1 MRWDAAKELGSA
13 RGLAF
18 LFWVYRLFG
27 RWPYRLFAAPVV
39 LWAFAFKPVAR
50 RASIGYLNRALKRP
64 AGAADCLRLFFSFA
78 DSILDKCIAWNRGFN
93 LADVEYHGL
102 EVFNKVLASG
112 RGCVLIVSHLG
123 TLEVGR
129 ALSSKL
135 HPGLELQ
142 VLMHTRHAENFNRI
156 LKQLDPSSQMN
167 LHQVADLDAGMA
179 AFLSQRLE
187 RGAVVVV
194 AGDRVPIGAGQR
206 VGAAAFLGR
215 DADFPQGP
223 YILAAA
229 LGCPILLSFCLRRP
243 HGPKTFDLYFEP
255 FEERLALP
263 RKGREQALEA
273 LIGRYAARL
282 EHYCALAP
290 FQWYNFHPFWRE
302 RPAPSGP
309 GRSRE
314 VHKEETP

>member
-13 RGLAF
+13 GGLAF
-18 LFWVYRLFG
+18 LFKVYRLLG
-27 RWPYRLFAAPVV
+27 RWPFWVGAAPTV
-39 LWAFAFKPVAR
+39 LWFFAFKPAPR
-50 RASIGYLNRALKRP
+50 QASREYLGRALKRP
-64 AGAADCLRLFFSFA
+64 PTPMDRLRHFFSFA
-78 DSILDKCIAWNRGFN
+78 GAVLDKFIAWNRGFD

-102 EVFNKVLASG
+102 DAFNKVLDSG
-112 RGCVLIVSHLG
+112 RGCVLVVSHLG

-142 VLMHTRHAENFNRI
+142 VLMHTRHADNFNRI
-156 LKQLDPSSQMN
+156 IKKLDPTSQVN
-167 LHQVADLDAGMA
+167 LHEVADLDAGMA
-179 AFLSQRLE
+179 AYLSQRVD

-206 VGAAAFLGR
+206 VSAASFLGA

-243 HGPKTFDLYFEP
+243 RGPKKFDLYFEP

-263 RKGREQALEA
+263 RKGREQALKG

-282 EHYCALAP
+282 EHFCVQAP
-290 FQWYNFHPFWRE
+290 YQWFNFHAFWRDK
-302 RPAPSGP
+302 PSQECVP
-309 GRSRE
+309 
-314 VHKEETP
+314 KTTA

>member
-1 MRWDAAKELGSA
+1 MRWDAAKELGSV

-18 LFWVYRLFG
+18 LFWVYRILG

-39 LWAFAFKPVAR
+39 LWAFAFKPVSR
-50 RASIGYLNRALKRP
+50 QASMEYLSRALKRP

-78 DSILDKCIAWNRGFN
+78 DSILDKFIAWNRGFD
-93 LADVEYHGL
+93 LSDVEYHGL

-167 LHQVADLDAGMA
+167 LHQVA
-179 AFLSQRLE
+179 FLSQRLE

-206 VGAAAFLGR
+206 VGAATFLGGE
-215 DADFPQGP
+215 ADFPQGP

-243 HGPKTFDLYFEP
+243 RGPKSFDLYFEP

-263 RKGREQALEA
+263 RKGRDQALQA

-282 EHYCALAP
+282 EHYCAQAP
-290 FQWYNFHPFWRE
+290 FQWYNFHPFWRDSRRSSE
-302 RPAPSGP
+302 P
-309 GRSRE
+309 GASSE
-314 VHKEETP
+314 VHQTEIPHREGHPL